1 MVQRIGRQFPK
12 LEVGGSSPP
21 GSAHGTGLAGAG
33 GSPQNC
39 RWPVRLRPVSL
50 RCSRCGRP
58 GTAGNLGESKLAGY
72 LPPLME
78 WCGFESR
85 PPDYPA
91 VAQSAERLT
100 IRCAPPHI
108 RPPSC
113 RPRPPSPRLRCGHGS
128 KTAGYLSE
136 KQKPSGSRCLI
147 RAGTGGA
154 AGRVEDGRLSR
165 DRKASRFES
174 CSLPSRRPGAAQP
187 QSVRG
192 ELRLPDPTSA
202 RAATLQPHHIRPD
215 GRAEPK

>member
-1 MVQRIGRQFPK
+1 MARDSLVREAVRKTAVGRFDSGPC
-12 LEVGGSSPP
+12 LFGAHAVDGRGRVAPGRVEARRLSPTVNGVVRVRVPLAGLSGGSSI
-21 GSAHGTGLAGAG
+21 GRALDD
-33 GSPQNC
+33 
-39 RWPVRLRPVSL
+39 PV
-50 RCSRCGRP
+50 
-58 GTAGNLGESKLAGY
+58 
-72 LPPLME
+72 
-78 WCGFESR
+78 
-85 PPDYPA
+85 
-91 VAQSAERLT
+91 
-100 IRCAPPHI
+100 CAPHI

-113 RPRPPSPRLRCGHGS
+113 RPWPPSPRLRCGHGS
-128 KTAGYLSE
+128 KTAGYLSA

-174 CSLPSRRPGAAQP
+174 CPLPSRRPGAAQP

-202 RAATLQPHHIRPD
+202 RAATLQLHHIRPD

>member
-58 GTAGNLGESKLAGY
+58 GTA
-72 LPPLME
+72 
-78 WCGFESR
+78 
-85 PPDYPA
+85 
-91 VAQSAERLT
+91 VVQSAKRLT
-100 IRCAPPHI
+100 IRSAPHI
-108 RPPSC
+108 SLPSC

-136 KQKPSGSRCLI
+136 NRKPPGSRYHI

-154 AGRVEDGRLSR
+154 ARRVEDGRLSR

-174 CSLPSRRPGAAQP
+174 RSLPSSRWPGATQP
-187 QSVRG
+187 QSVRCEHSG
-192 ELRLPDPTSA
+192 CRIPIR
-202 RAATLQPHHIRPD
+202 RAATLQPHPHPP
-215 GRAEPK
+215 GRAG